1 MATLLSTK
9 YRYGNVR
16 DAAANAA
23 LGLTYADRLT
33 FLDAP
38 EDFARRV
45 KLWNEVK
52 ATPV

>member
-1 MATLLSTK
+1 MATLLSAT
-9 YRYGNVR
+9 YHYGNVR
-16 DAAANAA
+16 DATANAA